1 MRGFVLILSN
11 IFLYLSDLQNVS
23 EYHAAIDGASL
34 KLAEKS
40 ERLSLADR
48 ELVQRADDHAEN
60 LDRQANEL
68 EEWDNVLLK
77 YLIRKQNPHHSVN
90 VVIS

>member
-1 MRGFVLILSN
+1 MNKILLLLLLFFF
-11 IFLYLSDLQNVS
+11 FLLSDFQNVS

-48 ELVQRADDHAEN
+48 DLVQRADDHAEN

-68 EEWDNVLLK
+68 EE
-77 YLIRKQNPHHSVN
+77 
-90 VVIS
+90 

>member
-1 MRGFVLILSN
+1 MSCFVHVLSN

-40 ERLSLADR
+40 ESLSLADR

-68 EEWDNVLLK
+68 EE
-77 YLIRKQNPHHSVN
+77 
-90 VVIS
+90 

>member
-1 MRGFVLILSN
+1 MN
-11 IFLYLSDLQNVS
+11 IFVHILKTISFIYLSDLQNVS
-23 EYHAAIDGASL
+23 EYHAVIDGAGL

-48 ELVQRADDHAEN
+48 DLVQRADDHAEN

-68 EEWDNVLLK
+68 EE
-77 YLIRKQNPHHSVN
+77 
-90 VVIS
+90 